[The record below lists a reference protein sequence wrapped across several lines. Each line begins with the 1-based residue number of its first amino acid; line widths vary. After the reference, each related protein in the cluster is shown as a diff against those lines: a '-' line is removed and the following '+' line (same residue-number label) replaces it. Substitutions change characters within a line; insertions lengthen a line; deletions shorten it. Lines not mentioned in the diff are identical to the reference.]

1 MHHSITS
8 RTCSPLDI
16 IEGNNDAKAIT
27 YFRTF
32 NQALALGG
40 AKINILSLLTAPL
53 GTGISKNCSPRLFFL
68 SDGVCNVI
76 LENIGYTPAQAIGH
90 FRVPPG
96 LCFKTRVGA
105 QPLIRKSFFVLMQKN
120 SFSQGRLCT

>member
-1 MHHSITS
+1 MHHSIKS

-53 GTGISKNCSPRLFFL
+53 GTGISKNCSPRLFFFYQMAFVTL
-68 SDGVCNVI
+68 S
-76 LENIGYTPAQAIGH
+76 
-90 FRVPPG
+90 
-96 LCFKTRVGA
+96 
-105 QPLIRKSFFVLMQKN
+105 
-120 SFSQGRLCT
+120 